1 MDQTSTEFRPSSPA
15 SSSVSLKSDHS
26 RRDPPNFSRDR
37 PSSPAYSDVSLKSD
51 HSRRDPPNFSGA
63 VTKAPLSANY
73 KSLSLCGNKN
83 STKNLKILQTRTLK
97 KYQNDVKEKLD
108 TEIYEMKAK
117 TVVKKIDTLFKDGR
131 TVLTTGVAGIGKTF
145 QAKNHVVDWAKQRN
159 PKTQL
164 KIFFNIE
171 KFNSRKKLSIVDL
184 LNDCF
189 EDVNPSID
197 YSSYNMTIIL
207 DGLDKCD
214 VPLDFENNRKL
225 TDITETAPV
234 NELLTNLIQGNLLPS
249 AQLWILTRPSRQDKI
264 PEQYIHTVTECRENE
279 KRRQMLI
286 LKLEKQFPKTFVFKE
301 DLSHPNQKNTEHIRT
316 DREGENGRKLQ
327 ITTSDLFKK
336 ESNNPIRT
344 VLTTGE
350 AEVGKTYLVRKFIHN
365 WATTGNSWPFSA
377 RKEKTVLFPLTFL
390 LLKEVPSKL
399 SFVDLLNQVFTE
411 TKQCVMSDYNKL
423 SCVFILDGLEDF
435 KLDWTSDDTVRD
447 VYEPAPVTVLLSSL
461 IRGDLLPS
469 ALVWIL
475 SRPAAAELVPSDL
488 LHRTTHIREKPDL
501 VSQRNLK
508 RALLRQYEWVAEG
521 VDRGTTK
528 KASLRDIYTD
538 LYIIEGDQ
546 GEVYQKSEARLVQR
560 GKNIEVRKEI
570 PINYADIFKAS
581 ADRPNEKI
589 KTVLTIGVAGIGKTF
604 ASMKYMLDWAEGASS
619 HNVNMTFP
627 LPFRELNLRK
637 DMELSWEELLN
648 DFFPCMKTSEIT
660 DYNKYKVL
668 IVLDGL
674 DECRLELDLSQQQKW
689 SDIKQKMPVNDLLS
703 NLIIGNLLPE
713 AQVWITS
720 RPTALRSEKVLC
732 YVKESRCIFLM
743 CHIPVFCWIA
753 AKVLEAFVQNGH
765 QGIPKTLTDLFVHF
779 LLLQC
784 KQANAK
790 YNQTTDEDST
800 TWNERNVKCVVG
812 LSQMAFEGLEK
823 GDLLFTEDDLISYG
837 LDVKEASV
845 YSGLL
850 TRVRRE
856 ESELYPEQFFSFVH
870 LSIQEFLAAFY
881 VSYTF
886 NNEGENVF
894 STSDS
899 SDQSASDFYKS
910 AVDKALKSKN
920 GDWDLFLRF
929 LLGLSLK
936 TNHDLLKEVLKTPE
950 NTEQINKEI
959 IDYIKTKIDGEH
971 SEEGCDADTS
981 MNLFHCLNELNDRS
995 LVEEIKKYLQADKK
1009 NYENFSRAKWAALTF
1024 VLLTSDQN
1032 LDEFD
1037 LKKYCKSET
1046 VLLGMVPV
1054 VKVAKKA
1061 LLSWCELSERSCG
1074 ALSSSILTSASSN
1087 LTELDLSHNELAGCR
1102 ISEKGCA
1109 FLISALKGNKSSVL
1123 EKLDLSYNHPGP
1135 EEEKLKALKSDPFLA
1150 HCCEHRLKPGLRKYT
1165 ADLTFDVNHKHP
1177 RIIVE
1182 NQTARMREKVCEK
1195 IPETRGAVSV
1205 RQVFCEQELS
1215 GLCYWELEWEGTVGV
1230 GVCYK
1235 GAASK
1240 CVLGWDDMS
1249 WAVFTSNQSSSCL
1262 DFAKAAKQA
1271 RSPKKPHRK
1280 TLTFPSQK
1288 MAVFLD
1294 GQAGILEYYSVTQKE
1309 SAPM

>member
-1 MDQTSTEFRPSSPA
+1 MDQTATDFRRSSPASSSVSLQSDRSMDPPLEFSKPSTIHTQSNSKCFTRQEKMHQNYNTKLLKYINNQHKMRSSPASSSVSLQSDRSMDPPLEFSKPRRSSPASSSVSLQSDRSMDPPLEFSKPRASSPA
-15 SSSVSLKSDHS
+15 SSSVSLKSDCS
-26 RRDPPNFSRDR
+26 RMEPPMFSGDRSSEITTSSSVSKSLEADPS
-37 PSSPAYSDVSLKSD
+37 KSD
-51 HSRRDPPNFSGA
+51 DS
-63 VTKAPLSANY
+63 
-73 KSLSLCGNKN
+73 SLSEEEERHEDEMGFPK
-83 STKNLKILQTRTLK
+83 SSQDSDKNLKILQTKILE
-97 KYQNDVKEKLD
+97 KYQNDVKEKLN

-117 TVVKKIDTLFKDGR
+117 TVVKKIDALFKDGR
-131 TVLTTGVAGIGKTF
+131 TVLTTGVAGVGKTF
-145 QAKNHVVDWAKQRN
+145 QGKKYVVKWAKQKVKKRH
-159 PKTQL
+159 L
-164 KIFFNIE
+164 KIFLDFEQINL
-171 KFNSRKKLSIVDL
+171 KSPQSITDL

-189 EDVNPSID
+189 EDVNPSLD

-214 VPLDFENNRKL
+214 LPLDFENNRKL

-249 AQLWILTRPSRQDKI
+249 AQLWILTRPSGQDKI
-264 PEQYIHTVTECRENE
+264 PEQYIHTVTECR
-279 KRRQMLI
+279 
-286 LKLEKQFPKTFVFKE
+286 
-301 DLSHPNQKNTEHIRT
+301 
-316 DREGENGRKLQ
+316 GESVQ
-327 ITTSDLFKK
+327 
-336 ESNNPIRT
+336 
-344 VLTTGE
+344 
-350 AEVGKTYLVRKFIHN
+350 
-365 WATTGNSWPFSA
+365 
-377 RKEKTVLFPLTFL
+377 
-390 LLKEVPSKL
+390 
-399 SFVDLLNQVFTE
+399 
-411 TKQCVMSDYNKL
+411 
-423 SCVFILDGLEDF
+423 
-435 KLDWTSDDTVRD
+435 
-447 VYEPAPVTVLLSSL
+447 
-461 IRGDLLPS
+461 
-469 ALVWIL
+469 
-475 SRPAAAELVPSDL
+475 
-488 LHRTTHIREKPDL
+488 
-501 VSQRNLK
+501 SQR
-508 RALLRQYEWVAEG
+508 EH
-521 VDRGTTK
+521 
-528 KASLRDIYTD
+528 D
-538 LYIIEGDQ
+538 L
-546 GEVYQKSEARLVQR
+546 
-560 GKNIEVRKEI
+560 
-570 PINYADIFKAS
+570 
-581 ADRPNEKI
+581 
-589 KTVLTIGVAGIGKTF
+589 
-604 ASMKYMLDWAEGASS
+604 
-619 HNVNMTFP
+619 P

-637 DMELSWEELLN
+637 DDQLSLEDLLY

-720 RPTALRSEKVLC
+720 RPTALRCIPADKVERVTEVRGFNDEQKEEYFRKQFDLDLAEKVLC

-800 TWNERNVKCVVG
+800 TWNERNVNCVLG

-837 LDVKEASV
+837 LDVEEASV

-881 VSYTF
+881 VFYTF
-886 NNEGENVF
+886 SNEGENVF

-899 SDQSASDFYKS
+899 SEQSVSDWSEESASDWSDRSEESASDFYKS

-1032 LDEFD
+1032 LDVFD

-1054 VKVAKKA
+1054 VNVAKKA

-1087 LTELDLSHNELAGCR
+1087 LTELDLSHNELMDSGVEKLSDGLKNLTCKLNILRLAGCR

-1135 EEEKLKALKSDPFLA
+1135 EEEKLKALESDPDVK
-1150 HCCEHRLKPGLRKYT
+1150 LKEVWATRWRSDT

-1182 NQTARMREKVCEK
+1182 NQTAQIWKNVPVTKILKANSERHVVEKS
-1195 IPETRGAVSV
+1195 PR

-1262 DFAKAAKQA
+1262 EFNAPTQA
-1271 RSPKKPHRK
+1271 SSPQKPTGRH
-1280 TLTFPSQK
+1280 
-1288 MAVFLD
+1288 
-1294 GQAGILEYYSVTQKE
+1294 
-1309 SAPM
+1309 